1 MLPKKILLRS
11 VTEKMIP
18 TSNFYIM
25 KTKILII
32 AFTVAVIASF
42 SFITINKDSL
52 SKKENTP
59 VIQNNEP
66 MSGFAL
72 EDENQF

>member
-1 MLPKKILLRS
+1 
-11 VTEKMIP
+11 
-18 TSNFYIM
+18 M

-32 AFTVAVIASF
+32 AFAVAVIASF
-42 SFITINKDSL
+42 SFITINKESI
-52 SKKENTP
+52 SAQKAEK
-59 VIQNNEP
+59 VQQAEP